1 MMSVNPKLSKLGGI
15 DMTTIILD
23 AMGSDHY
30 PRPEVE
36 AAVEAAR
43 RWQDPIILVGNPT
56 VVEPLLAES
65 SPSPAMVRLVYAEQ
79 VLEMTDKPASA
90 ARGKAANSMA
100 VGMELLKAGEGQ
112 AFVTAG
118 NTGGAMANALF
129 QLGRLRGVKRP
140 ALAAA
145 FPVRGGQAI
154 VLDIGAN
161 ADCRPEY
168 LAQFAVLGSIFAE
181 KVLNRSKPAVGLLSN
196 GEEAGKGNSLVK
208 EAFALLAESGVNFVG
223 NVEPKEV
230 YAGAVDVVV
239 SDGFIGNIFLKTS
252 EAVASFLIQT
262 IRQQIRASALT
273 TLGGLLAR
281 PAFKRIGDLLDPA
294 EYGAAPLLG
303 VEGLVFIGHG
313 RSDAR
318 ALVSAIRV
326 ARQAVES
333 DLLGAMRQ
341 AMQQRSGILA

>member
-1 MMSVNPKLSKLGGI
+1 LSGLEKI

-30 PRPEVE
+30 PHPEVA

-43 RWQDPIILVGNPT
+43 RWQEPLILVGNRAK
-56 VVEPLLAES
+56 VEPLLSEVS
-65 SPSPAMVRLVYAEQ
+65 YPSKHIRLIHAEQ

-90 ARGKAANSMA
+90 AKGKAANSMA
-100 VGMELLKAGEGQ
+100 VGMDLLKAGEGQ

-129 QLGRLRGVKRP
+129 RLGRIRGVKRP
-140 ALAAA
+140 ALAAT
-145 FPVRGGQAI
+145 FPVAGGQTIAI
-154 VLDIGAN
+154 DVGAN
-161 ADCRPEY
+161 ADCRVEY
-168 LAQFAVLGSIFAE
+168 LAQFALLGSIYAG
-181 KVLNRSKPAVGLLSN
+181 KVLDKSNPAVGLLSN
-196 GEEAGKGNSLVK
+196 GEEAGKGNALVK
-208 EAFALLAESGVNFVG
+208 EAFGLLEECGVNFIG

-230 YAGAVDVVV
+230 FAGQVDVVI
-239 SDGFIGNIFLKTS
+239 SDGFIGNVFLKTS

-262 IRQQIRASALT
+262 IRRELTSAPLT

-281 PAFKRIGDLLDPA
+281 PAFRRIGHLLDPA

-313 RSDAR
+313 RSDAH

-326 ARQAVES
+326 ARQAAET
-333 DLLGAMRQ
+333 DLLAAMRS
-341 AMQQRSGILA
+341 AFQQRKDIIA